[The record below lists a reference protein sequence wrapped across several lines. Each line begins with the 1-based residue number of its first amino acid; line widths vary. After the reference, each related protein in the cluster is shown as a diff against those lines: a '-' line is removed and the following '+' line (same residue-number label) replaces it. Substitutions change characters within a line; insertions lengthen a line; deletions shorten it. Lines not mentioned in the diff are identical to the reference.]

1 MKIHFQVKRIIKQLL
16 ISDRMEPLQIQMKMD
31 RLIHKRIMNLI
42 TQILIPIIQ
51 HLNNHILMVISMVII
66 RHNNIIMYQIQLA
79 IIISMLINKISQTK
93 IPPLAMNLMVILTIV
108 MLIFQMTLIKS
119 LFKFIINRFPL

>member
-108 MLIFQMTLIKS
+108 MLIFQMTLIKL